1 MAGPAGKKGVKRLT
15 QAQQDRRSDSIEAGR
30 EARSSWKAWS
40 PDTGWFGKTAIKPP
54 TGAQRK
60 RSPAPAKIPAPPK
73 PFKPKPT
80 ARKAL

>member
-15 QAQQDRRSDSIEAGR
+15 QAQQDRRSDNIEPSAALIAASR
-30 EARSSWKAWS
+30 
-40 PDTGWFGKTAIKPP
+40 GWFGKTAIKPP